1 MAIKSKALTSQRIP
15 NPTGEHNHMATKKQ
29 STAMI
34 SMQEEMAKE
43 LANVEN
49 TVTIGGGNTIKV
61 DQKNGEYFEIPEL
74 GQAESPMSVVI
85 VDYVTQHKYW
95 GGRYDPNNV
104 VPPDCFAIGKNVKEL
119 KPSANSPEAQ
129 ADACN
134 GCPMNEFGS
143 NGNGKACKN
152 TRVLAVLPPDADSSA
167 AIMKLVV
174 SPSGL
179 KAFDNYVAGLA
190 AKLKTL
196 PIGVVTDVSIV
207 PTKSQGYTLAFGN
220 PRPNENLETDFG
232 RRDEAQM
239 ILNQE
244 PDLSHAGGEEVVA
257 APKRRTTR
265 KKAPVRRKTAARR

>member
-1 MAIKSKALTSQRIP
+1 MAA
-15 NPTGEHNHMATKKQ
+15 KKE

-49 TVTIGGGNTIKV
+49 TVTIGGGNTIKI
-61 DQKNGEYFEIPEL
+61 DQKNGAYFEIPEL
-74 GQAESPMSVVI
+74 GQAESPMDVVI
-85 VDYVTQHKYW
+85 VDYTTQHKYW
-95 GGRYDPNNV
+95 SGRYDPNNI
-104 VPPDCFAIGKNVKEL
+104 VPPDCFAIGKNVKDL
-119 KPSANSPEAQ
+119 APSQNSHEPQ
-129 ADACN
+129 ADKCV

-143 NGNGKACKN
+143 SGNGKACKN
-152 TRVLAVLPPDADSSA
+152 TRVLAVLPPDAGPDA

-190 AKLKTL
+190 AKMKTL
-196 PIGVVTDVSIV
+196 PIGVVTEVSIV

-220 PRPNENLETDFG
+220 PRPNENLEVDFG

-244 PDLSHAGGEEVVA
+244 PDMSQAGGEEVVA
-257 APKRRTTR
+257 APKRATR
-265 KKAPVRRKTAARR
+265 RAPAKKRAAVKR